1 MKIRIWALA
10 TLLVGGWACD
20 ASESTD
26 VGGVDSGVF
35 DSGASDSGATDQGI
49 NDSGTDDTG
58 VVVVDGGVNEDAT
71 AADALPEDTGPADTG
86 EVDSG
91 VPEVLSLSSTAFAM
105 SGVIPDRHTCGGP
118 DLQPELSWTG
128 VPAGTQSLALVLIDD
143 SINFVHWIAYDL
155 PPTLTTLPEGAS
167 DNGQLPAGAVEADAY
182 CTQYCGPCPGNMHT
196 YTFRLYALSVATT
209 SYNWPNVIRAAN
221 LNAAFGGNSLG
232 EARLTGTYTP

>member
-10 TLLVGGWACD
+10 TFLAGGWACAD
-20 ASESTD
+20 SEATD
-26 VGGVDSGVF
+26 VGGGDAGLF
-35 DSGASDSGATDQGI
+35 DLGTPDTGADDRGN
-49 NDSGTDDTG
+49 NDSGPADTG
-58 VVVVDGGVNEDAT
+58 LVEVDGGVGEDA
-71 AADALPEDTGPADTG
+71 APADALPEDTGPEDTG
-86 EVDSG
+86 VVDSG
-91 VPEVLSLSSTAFAM
+91 QPEVLSLTSSAFAM

-155 PPTLTTLPEGAS
+155 PPTLTSLPEGAS
-167 DNGQLPAGAVEADAY
+167 DNRQLPAGAVEADAY

>member
-10 TLLVGGWACD
+10 TFLAGGWACD
-20 ASESTD
+20 DSQDTD
-26 VGGVDSGVF
+26 GGGVDSAVI
-35 DSGASDSGATDQGI
+35 DSGADSGLGDQGIVDSGA
-49 NDSGTDDTG
+49 DDTG
-58 VVVVDGGVNEDAT
+58 LSEVDGGAGDAET
-71 AADALPEDTGPADTG
+71 PDALPEDTGPADTG

-91 VPEVLSLSSTAFAM
+91 VPEVLSLNSTAFAM

-128 VPAGTQSLALVLIDD
+128 IPAGTLSLALVLIDD

-155 PPTLTTLPEGAS
+155 PPTLTSLPEGAS

-182 CTQYCGPCPGNMHT
+182 CTQYCGPCPGTMHT
-196 YTFRLYALSVATT
+196 YTFRLYALDVATT
-209 SYNWPNVIRAAN
+209 SYNWPNVIRATH